1 MRDLLGLE
9 PQGHTDPRPLVRRPD
24 WPAGVYPLRKDF
36 DPATLPPAPRALET
50 FQPRPVEGEGV
61 IEVPV
66 GPIHAGIIEPG
77 HFRFGGVGELVLDL
91 EARLFYTHRG
101 IEKHAEGRP
110 IDDVLVRAE
119 RICGVCSVSH
129 AVAFCQAIE
138 SLAGVT
144 PSRRALL

>member
-1 MRDLLGLE
+1 MVGLE
-9 PQGHTDPRPLVRRPD
+9 PQGHPDPRPLVRRPD

-36 DPATLPPAPRALET
+36 DPAMLPPAPRALET

-77 HFRFGGVGELVLDL
+77 HFHFAAVGELVLDL

-101 IEKHAEGRP
+101 IEKLAEGR
-110 IDDVLVRAE
+110 
-119 RICGVCSVSH
+119 SH
-129 AVAFCQAIE
+129 AAVVRVIDRPLGAI
-138 SLAGVT
+138 LVDLILQTLPAHGL
-144 PSRRALL
+144 RNNINRAA